1 MPSESHTSS
10 LETDTVADASPAHI
24 TAVFLHLANLTH
36 LISYYLA
43 LRLPAQI
50 MLPTSTYPFPT
61 ILSPNVSYTG
71 IPPSLPGTDPSQSTH
86 VNTTASRQPDQRTP
100 PRARPLFLKKKLST
114 LYKDEARAYA
124 YLVEGMTLLAWDIA
138 WLCKTQGM
146 DIGRD
151 SWEEVGAMGRNL
163 WNLLLS
169 PNSAGMSTA
178 SSKNDTSLAK
188 DNRAAIAR
196 RGGLNAGFAPT
207 PGLFSHDSAYGFL
220 AAFPASEYMHDW
232 RLLNPIKVM
241 DRMKAMLLAE
251 RTGAEW
257 EVVEDGEWQE
267 EVSEEK
273 NLSRP
278 DSRLSIAGNIQHQ
291 TVGKPKVED
300 TGGLIKPVGKED
312 VQKSRRGKDSAGGL
326 IKDASR

>member
-1 MPSESHTSS
+1 
-10 LETDTVADASPAHI
+10 
-24 TAVFLHLANLTH
+24 
-36 LISYYLA
+36 
-43 LRLPAQI
+43 

-86 VNTTASRQPDQRTP
+86 VNSTASRQPDQRTP
-100 PRARPLFLKKKLST
+100 PRARPLFLKKKLSA

-146 DIGRD
+146 DIGRG

-163 WNLLLS
+163 WTFLLS
-169 PNSAGMSTA
+169 PDSAVMSIT
-178 SSKNDTSLAK
+178 SSKHDTAPAK
-188 DNRAAIAR
+188 DNKAAIVR
-196 RGGLNAGFAPT
+196 KGGLNAGFAPT

-267 EVSEEK
+267 EVPEEK
-273 NLSRP
+273 NQSQP
-278 DSRLSIAGNIQHQ
+278 ESRLGIAGNTQQQ
-291 TVGKPKVED
+291 TLGNPRVDD
-300 TGGLIKPVGKED
+300 TGVLIKPVEKED
-312 VQKSRRGKDSAGGL
+312 VQRRRGGKDKAGGW
-326 IKDASR
+326 IKDGSG